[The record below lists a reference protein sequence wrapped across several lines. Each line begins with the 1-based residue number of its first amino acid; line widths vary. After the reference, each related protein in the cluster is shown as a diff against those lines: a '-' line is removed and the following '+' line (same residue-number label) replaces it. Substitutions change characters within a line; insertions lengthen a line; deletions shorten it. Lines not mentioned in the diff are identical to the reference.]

1 MPKKRTTKSKKVQNK
16 TNKPVTKK
24 RANNAKDSQAR
35 TQLAAILTFA
45 FSLFLLAIILIKGG
59 SAWQVLHNILFG
71 LFGVCTY
78 VLPIVIGL
86 ISVLCALDKF
96 NGDIKTKIVESCFL
110 VILIDA
116 AVDIFTTADALPRFI
131 DHIKDAWSLGMQLK
145 SGGFFGALLGHP
157 LSFLFEKTGAAI
169 TVIILI
175 LVFVLIITG
184 TTLINFFKT
193 LAKPVKKLEKV
204 AVDSYSAIVNSLDAE
219 DEEDGEEQ
227 EEFLELPK
235 KPLKKK
241 FTLPPKND
249 VDEGIDISLTDEEEV
264 EKRRKTTR
272 EKKDKLIDLYN
283 GVSPETEIINDEIAT
298 VITETVDAPVVEPV
312 SDDSESAENNE
323 TVKDIDA
330 VEFEVPVIDEPQKPS
345 YVFPPISLL
354 APIKPEDT
362 RSIKSELES
371 TGERLVEVLS
381 SFGVEA
387 QIINISRGPAVTR
400 YELKPSAGVKISK
413 ITNLS
418 DDIALNLASSGIRIE
433 APIPNKSAV
442 GIEVPNKSTSVVN
455 VREIIDSPA
464 FENAKSK
471 LTIALGKDIAGTITV
486 TDISKMPHGLI
497 AGATGSGKSVCIN
510 SIIISLLY
518 NATPDEVKL
527 LLIDPKV
534 VELGIYNGIPHLL
547 VPVVTDPRKAAGSLG
562 WAVQEMEHRYKLFA
576 ENDVRS
582 IDGYNEL
589 AEMREDLAK
598 MPRIV
603 IIIDELADLM
613 MTAPGD
619 VESSIMRIT
628 QKARAAGIHLIVA
641 TQRPSVDVVT
651 GLIKANI
658 PTRVAFAVSSQ
669 IDSRTILDVG
679 GAEKLMGRGD
689 MLFCPYGANKPFR
702 IQGCYVSDSEVEAVV
717 GFIKKSQ
724 KSDYSDEI
732 AMEIERLAVES
743 KNSKGGSKQDD
754 TDNGDDADPELN
766 RAIEVVVEAGHA
778 STSLLQK
785 RLKLGYARASRIID
799 QMEARGI
806 VEGYKGSKPRNVL
819 ISRDQLNEMKMRS
832 DEEV

>member
-1 MPKKRTTKSKKVQNK
+1 MPKKRTANTKSVQTKSKK
-16 TNKPVTKK
+16 KPQEKREYNTKK
-24 RANNAKDSQAR
+24 NQAKKQV
-35 TQLAAILTFA
+35 AAIVTFA
-45 FSLFLLAIILIKGG
+45 VALFLLAVVFIEGG
-59 SAWQVLHNILFG
+59 NAWLFLHNALFG

-78 VLPIVIGL
+78 VLPVVIGL
-86 ISVLCALDKF
+86 IAILCALDKF
-96 NGDIKTKIVESCFL
+96 NGDIKIKIIESCIL
-110 VILIDA
+110 VILIGA
-116 AVDIFTTADALPRFI
+116 AVDIFTTSDALPSFI
-131 DHIKDAWSLGMQLK
+131 EHIKTSWTLGVSLK
-145 SGGFFGALLGHP
+145 SGGFFGALIGHP
-157 LSFLFEKTGAAI
+157 LSFLFEKTGAII
-169 TVIILI
+169 TVFILI
-175 LVFVLIITG
+175 FVFLLIITG

-193 LAKPVKKLEKV
+193 LAKPVKKLEQV
-204 AVDSYSAIVNSLDAE
+204 AEDSYNTFVNHDE
-219 DEEDGEEQ
+219 DEA
-227 EEFLELPK
+227 ELVVVPK
-235 KPLKKK
+235 KEKRNKVK
-241 FTLPPKND
+241 LPPKEF
-249 VDEGIDISLTDEEEV
+249 VDDGIDISLTEEE
-264 EKRRKTTR
+264 EIERRIKTTR

-283 GVSPETEIINDEIAT
+283 GVVPEQSTIVENSPAVIVEQPTVVAETIEKE
-298 VITETVDAPVVEPV
+298 
-312 SDDSESAENNE
+312 DDSIDESEPEN
-323 TVKDIDA
+323 KDINL
-330 VEFEVPVIDEPQKPS
+330 VEFETPVEEIEDQKPQ

-354 APIKPEDT
+354 APVKVEDT
-362 RSIKSELES
+362 RSINSELES
-371 TGERLVEVLS
+371 TGRRLVEVLS
-381 SFGVEA
+381 SFGVDA
-387 QIINISRGPAVTR
+387 KIINISRGPAVTR

-464 FENAKSK
+464 FENSKSK
-471 LTIALGKDIAGTITV
+471 LTIALGKDIAGSITV

-518 NATPDEVKL
+518 NATPEEVKL

-669 IDSRTILDVG
+669 IDSRTILDIG

-702 IQGCYVSDSEVEAVV
+702 IQGCFVSDSEVEAVV

-743 KNSKGGSKQDD
+743 KNSKGGSKQED

-832 DEEV
+832 DDEE

>member
-1 MPKKRTTKSKKVQNK
+1 MPKKRTANNKSVQTKSKKAQQE
-16 TNKPVTKK
+16 K
-24 RANNAKDSQAR
+24 REYNAKKNQAKK
-35 TQLAAILTFA
+35 QVAAIVTFA
-45 FSLFLLAIILIKGG
+45 VALFLLAVVFIKGG
-59 SAWQVLHNILFG
+59 NAWLFLHNALFG

-86 ISVLCALDKF
+86 IAILCALDKF
-96 NGDIKTKIVESCFL
+96 SGDIKTKIIESCIL
-110 VILIDA
+110 VILVGA
-116 AVDIFTTADALPRFI
+116 AVDIFTTSDSLPSFI
-131 DHIKDAWSLGMQLK
+131 EHIKSSWVMGVDLK
-145 SGGFFGALLGHP
+145 SGGFFGALIGHP
-157 LSFLFEKTGAAI
+157 LSFLFEKIGAII
-169 TVIILI
+169 TVFILI
-175 LVFVLIITG
+175 FVFLLIITG

-193 LAKPVKKLEKV
+193 LAKPVKKLEQV
-204 AVDSYSAIVNSLDAE
+204 AEDSYNSFVTTDSDGDNDFEVVN
-219 DEEDGEEQ
+219 
-227 EEFLELPK
+227 K
-235 KPLKKK
+235 KEKRGKVK
-241 FTLPPKND
+241 LPPKEA
-249 VDEGIDISLTDEEEV
+249 VDEGIDISLTEEE
-264 EKRRKTTR
+264 EIQRRNKTSR

-283 GVSPETEIINDEIAT
+283 GVVPDEVDIVEKAET
-298 VITETVDAPVVEPV
+298 VVEPPKV
-312 SDDSESAENNE
+312 DAVANTQIIDEDTTEVE
-323 TVKDIDA
+323 HKDINV
-330 VEFEVPVIDEPQKPS
+330 VEFDVPTEEEPQKPQ
-345 YVFPPISLL
+345 YIFPPISLL
-354 APIKPEDT
+354 APVKAEDT
-362 RSIKSELES
+362 RSINNELES
-371 TGERLVEVLS
+371 TGRRLVDVLS
-381 SFGVEA
+381 SFGVDA
-387 QIINISRGPAVTR
+387 KIINISRGPAVTR

-464 FENAKSK
+464 FENSKSK
-471 LTIALGKDIAGTITV
+471 LTVALGKDIAGTITV

-518 NATPDEVKL
+518 NATPEEVKL

-589 AEMREDLAK
+589 AEIREDLAK

-743 KNSKGGSKQDD
+743 KNSKGGSKQED

-832 DEEV
+832 DDEV

>member
-1 MPKKRTTKSKKVQNK
+1 MPKKRTVKNKKVQKNTSKKVVNK
-16 TNKPVTKK
+16 NVEKS
-24 RANNAKDSQAR
+24 NDSQAKR
-35 TQLAAILTFA
+35 QLSAIVTFA
-45 FSLFLLAIILIKGG
+45 FALFLLAVVFIKGG
-59 SAWQVLHNILFG
+59 NAWLFLHNALFG

-78 VLPIVIGL
+78 ALPIFIGL
-86 ISVLCALDKF
+86 IAVLCALDKF
-96 NGDIKTKIVESCFL
+96 SGDIKTKIIESCIL
-110 VILIDA
+110 VMLVDA
-116 AVDIFTTADALPRFI
+116 AVDIFTTADALPKFI
-131 DHIKDAWSLGMQLK
+131 DHIKDSWILGAKLQ
-145 SGGFFGALLGHP
+145 SGGFFGALIGHP

-169 TVIILI
+169 TVILLI
-175 LVFVLIITG
+175 FVFVLIITG
-184 TTLINFFKT
+184 TTLIKFFKT
-193 LAKPVKKLEKV
+193 LASPVKKLEQV
-204 AVDSYSAIVNSLDAE
+204 AENSYYSLINNQDDDE
-219 DEEDGEEQ
+219 DDQVIIETKNNG
-227 EEFLELPK
+227 K
-235 KPLKKK
+235 RNKIK
-241 FTLPPKND
+241 LPPKETD
-249 VDEGIDISLTDEEEV
+249 DEGIDISLTEEEEI
-264 EKRRKTTR
+264 EKRSVSSK
-272 EKKDKLIDLYN
+272 EKKNKLIDLYN
-283 GVSPETEIINDEIAT
+283 GVTPEVVTTSSEHVDEEIIDVTKENEEIELEET
-298 VITETVDAPVVEPV
+298 TESTQKE
-312 SDDSESAENNE
+312 
-323 TVKDIDA
+323 IDV
-330 VEFEVPVIDEPQKPS
+330 VEFEVPNEEMEPEKPS

-354 APIKPEDT
+354 APVKAEDT
-362 RSIKSELES
+362 RSINSELES
-371 TGERLVEVLS
+371 TGNRLVEVLS

-387 QIINISRGPAVTR
+387 KIINISRGPAVTR

-464 FENAKSK
+464 FENSKSK
-471 LTIALGKDIAGTITV
+471 LTIALGKDIAGSITV

-518 NATPDEVKL
+518 NATPEEVKL

-689 MLFCPYGANKPFR
+689 MLFCPYGANKPLR

-724 KSDYSDEI
+724 KSDYSEEV

-743 KNSKGGSKQDD
+743 KNAKGGNKQEDS
-754 TDNGDDADPELN
+754 DNGDDSDPELN

-832 DEEV
+832 DDEE